1 LSLEGITGSDD
12 SQYVFRILS
21 DDFWP
26 KAIHIHSCWNDYA
39 KRLKSLLAT
48 NESVPVRILHLEKE
62 GGKLE
67 VGQNSLVIIE
77 PDWLIN
83 VTDMTKVEFC
93 QRQLLLD
100 RFISEPGNA
109 HMIRGNLVH
118 QLFPDIW
125 NSMRGTQLEERRL
138 ELLTLQAEEFIVSQ
152 SSPEDI
158 WQKCEYAIEHLSQW
172 VDQRQKSTILRTE
185 TFVMAPSL
193 GTKGKID
200 FLWEDLDKG
209 RIVGIGELKTGQSQG
224 QHPKPGDALQLL
236 SYTLMMFLRGEIAFN
251 EVFALLMYSGNAMLG
266 DTGNNVSRR
275 LKPNLESI

>member
-1 LSLEGITGSDD
+1 M
-12 SQYVFRILS
+12 
-21 DDFWP
+21 
-26 KAIHIHSCWNDYA
+26 
-39 KRLKSLLAT
+39 
-48 NESVPVRILHLEKE
+48 
-62 GGKLE
+62 
-67 VGQNSLVIIE
+67 IIE

-83 VTDMTKVEFC
+83 VTDLTKVEFC

-138 ELLTLQAEEFIVSQ
+138 ELLTLQAEEFIASQ
-152 SSPEDI
+152 SSPDDI
-158 WQKCEYAIEHLSQW
+158 WQKCDYAIEHLSQW

-251 EVFALLMYSGNAMLG
+251 EVFALLMYSGNVMLG

-275 LKPNLESI
+275 LKPNLESIQNSVNVRNDLVLMELTGQAKFESNMNKCRGCRRMSTHCARIALLSNEKDTLLSAYPGLLRSYG